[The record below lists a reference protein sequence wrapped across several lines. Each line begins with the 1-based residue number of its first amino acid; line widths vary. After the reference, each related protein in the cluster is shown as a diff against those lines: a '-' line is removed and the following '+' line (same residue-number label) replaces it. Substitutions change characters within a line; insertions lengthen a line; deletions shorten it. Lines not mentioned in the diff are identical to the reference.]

1 MKKAIING
9 ELYTIYDFEEGIR
22 HHEEPNIAVEEDG
35 IVYPVISKTNAY
47 GQTGVFVD
55 GCMATF
61 VNASDK
67 PENYKVDNL
76 KVIDFSNTKSMKEQI
91 EKNAELRE
99 MEETVLVSPDNIF
112 NAKPK
117 PTDLP
122 EMIALK
128 QAVNQK
134 HIDINKYAYR
144 FGDNFNND
152 RRLFEKPTITLSK
165 LKTIAEALDMSC
177 YIIIEDIDKDV
188 PNPIGSQVKVRITN
202 IEEGEADD

>member
-1 MKKAIING
+1 
-9 ELYTIYDFEEGIR
+9 
-22 HHEEPNIAVEEDG
+22 
-35 IVYPVISKTNAY
+35 
-47 GQTGVFVD
+47 
-55 GCMATF
+55 
-61 VNASDK
+61 
-67 PENYKVDNL
+67 
-76 KVIDFSNTKSMKEQI
+76 
-91 EKNAELRE
+91 
-99 MEETVLVSPDNIF
+99 
-112 NAKPK
+112 
-117 PTDLP
+117 
-122 EMIALK
+122 MIALK

-177 YIIIEDIDKDV
+177 YIIIEDKDKDV